1 MPSLRALTDRRL
13 RPTQVLVLAFAAAI
27 AAGTA
32 LLLTPWA
39 AVGAPL
45 SFVDA
50 LFTATSAT
58 CVTGLV
64 VVDTGTA
71 LTGFGQGVV
80 LALVQLGGLGIMT
93 YSSLILLVLGRKL
106 SFRGESLLVDTLGR
120 KGPVSPRRLVRQV
133 FVFTLAVEAAGALL
147 LTAAFARTRSLAEA
161 IRQGVFH
168 SISAFCNA
176 GFSLFPDSL
185 VGFRA
190 DPWVNAVVMAL
201 IVLGGL
207 GFVVLVDLTDG
218 ARRAARREKFHLRL
232 HTKVVLAYSG
242 ALVVAAAGLFYLF
255 EARNS
260 LAGLPW
266 GEGLLA
272 SLFQAVTPRTAGF
285 NTLDYGALRDV
296 TLFFTILLMFVGA
309 SPGSCGGGIKT
320 TSLAVV
326 AALFRNRMRGD
337 PHVTLF
343 RRTVPEE
350 VVSRSISIFVVSFV
364 LASAL
369 AFLLLLTEVVPQP
382 HRGEQGVFL
391 DLLFETVSAYGTV
404 GLSTGVTAHLS
415 MWGKA
420 ILIGAMFAGRLGPL
434 TLAMAVGR
442 TPRRHIRYAEEDLI
456 VG

>member
-1 MPSLRALTDRRL
+1 M
-13 RPTQVLVLAFAAAI
+13 RPAQVLVLAFAAAI
-27 AAGTA
+27 LAGTA

-39 AVGAPL
+39 ATGAPL

-64 VVDTGTA
+64 VVDTATD

-93 YSSLILLVLGRKL
+93 YSSLILVVLGQKL

-120 KGPVSPRRLVRQV
+120 KGAVSPRQLVRQV
-133 FVFTLAVEAAGALL
+133 FVFTLGVELTGALL
-147 LTAAFARTRSLAEA
+147 LTAAFSRTHPMAESLTL
-161 IRQGVFH
+161 GVFH

-176 GFSLFPDSL
+176 GFSLFSDNL
-185 VGFRA
+185 MGYRA
-190 DPWVNAVVMAL
+190 DPWVNGVVMAL

-207 GFVVLVDLTDG
+207 GFVVSADLTD
-218 ARRAARREKFHLRL
+218 ATRRAAQGEKFRVQL
-232 HTKVVLAYSG
+232 HTKVVLSYSG
-242 ALVVAAAGLFYLF
+242 ALVILGGAAFYLF
-255 EARNS
+255 EVHNS
-260 LAGLPW
+260 LAALPW
-266 GEGLLA
+266 GERLLV
-272 SLFQAVTPRTAGF
+272 SLFQAITPRTAGF
-285 NTLDYGALRDV
+285 NTLDYGTLRDA
-296 TLFFTILLMFVGA
+296 TLFFTIILMFIGA

-326 AALFRNRMRGD
+326 VALFRNRMRGN

-343 RRTVPEE
+343 HRTIPEE
-350 VVSRSISIFVVSFV
+350 VVNRAISIFVVSFV

-369 AFLLLLTEVVPQP
+369 AFLLLVAEVVPQA
-382 HRGEQGVFL
+382 HRGEQAVFL

-404 GLSTGVTAHLS
+404 GLSTGMTAHLS
-415 MWGKA
+415 GLGKT
-420 ILIGAMFAGRLGPL
+420 ILVGAMFAGRLGPL

-442 TPRRHIRYAEEDLI
+442 TPRRHTRYAEEDII